1 MIKNKKILII
11 AAHPDDEILG
21 CGGTILKLKKNN
33 LIKVIFMTNGTDA
46 RGKNKEASQKRIGG
60 CLNLFKKLKLNKPTI
75 FNFPDNMLDTV
86 PLLKIIKKI
95 EENISKFKPEIIFT
109 HFDGC
114 LNIDHQITFKATI
127 TACRPIK
134 SSTVKKILSF
144 EVPSST
150 EWSLSKDKKFQP
162 NYYIDISNYIKEKI
176 SLMKYYKDEIKP
188 YPHSRSLK
196 SIRSLSEYRGTHVG
210 VKNAEAFYLYRSL
223 DK

>member
-1 MIKNKKILII
+1 MKNKKILIV

-33 LIKVIFMTNGTDA
+33 LINVIFMTNGTDA
-46 RGKNKEASQKRIGG
+46 RGKNKKASQKRISG
-60 CLNLFKKLKLNKPTI
+60 CYNLFKKLKLKKPII
-75 FNFPDNMLDTV
+75 FNFPDNKLDTV
-86 PLLKIIKKI
+86 PLLKIVKKI
-95 EENISKFKPEIIFT
+95 KENISKFKPDIIFT

-127 TACRPIK
+127 TACRPVK
-134 SSTVKKILSF
+134 NNTVKQILSF

-150 EWSLSKDKKFQP
+150 EWSLLKDKKFQP
-162 NYYIDISNYIKEKI
+162 NYYIDISSYIKEKI